1 MDIKL
6 FGYEIRAE
14 IAIACILIG
23 MFMGLIMFCDCFQ
36 YSLIEGMTHSPSAAA
51 AAAAPDAAAA
61 APAAAATATATNMKK
76 NGSKTK
82 EGFTNLSNND
92 LITDDSYTM
101 GWVKTAKRYASGMGN
116 EDRLNSYKDNVG
128 TPVPLPEGELFFFA
142 NNKFTPECC
151 PSTYSDSMGCA
162 CLSQA
167 QVDYIN
173 QRGGNRTLGPTEF

>member
-92 LITDDSYTM
+92 LVIDDSYTM

-167 QVDYIN
+167 QVDYLN

>member
-1 MDIKL
+1 MNIKL
-6 FGYEIRAE
+6 FGYEIRVE

-23 MFMGLIMFCDCFQ
+23 MFMGLIMFCDCFE
-36 YSLIEGMTHSPSAAA
+36 YSIIEGMTPSAATA
-51 AAAAPDAAAA
+51 ATQSS
-61 APAAAATATATNMKK
+61 PAAAATSDMKK
-76 NGSKTK
+76 NGNKTK

-101 GWVKTAKRYASGMGN
+101 GWVQTAKRYASGMGN
-116 EDRLNSYKDNVG
+116 ENRLNTYKDHVG

-142 NNKFTPECC
+142 DNKFTPECC

-167 QVDYIN
+167 QVDYLN